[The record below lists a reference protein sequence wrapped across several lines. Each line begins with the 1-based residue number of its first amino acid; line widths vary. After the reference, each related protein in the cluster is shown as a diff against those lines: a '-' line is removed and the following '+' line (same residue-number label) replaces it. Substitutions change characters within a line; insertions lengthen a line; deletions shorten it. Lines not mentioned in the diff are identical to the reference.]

1 MLRKVPN
8 TKETLRLYKRF
19 KKHKMMIFTFMK
31 YKNAPHHNNSSEQA
45 IRSHKIKKK
54 VSGCFRS
61 TEWISRHDTILS
73 FIETMKKQDRN
84 ILQSLK
90 QAIEWKFYFCLN

>member
-1 MLRKVPN
+1 MLENIPK

-19 KKHKMMIFTFMK
+19 KKHKMMIFTFME
-31 YKNAPHHNNSSEQA
+31 YKDVPHHNNSSEQA

-61 TEWISRHDTILS
+61 KE
-73 FIETMKKQDRN
+73 
-84 ILQSLK
+84 
-90 QAIEWKFYFCLN
+90 